1 MPKACEFYAL
11 RGALALVTA
20 ACEAHWLESLRR
32 RLGPRL
38 TQWAHFFLLVSPG
51 TFAASA
57 AFLPSAFAMCC
68 LLLCQSW
75 QLRRQGGAA
84 VLAGGAACVVGWPFA
99 AVALLPVGLDLV
111 VKHGLAQCVQWGLM
125 ALAAT
130 AAPTLVADSW
140 FYVGFQWLGRGSSS
154 DEEGSSGGGGMVFST
169 LNLVRYNLFPRG
181 TGSELYGTEEWHF
194 YLKNLALNFNVALPL
209 SLVALPVLLVL
220 AFWNQWAASSEASLA
235 AAGRA
240 RAALATQQFHNC
252 VSALSW
258 CAPYWLW
265 LSFFSVLPH
274 KEERFMFVVYP
285 QLCLSAACA
294 ATVLQTAV
302 LPPNP
307 RDLAVSDTGA
317 STPPLV
323 AKSSSKTRKTCA
335 ASQASNTAH
344 AAQRAAAAALLVPPF
359 GHIGSALPPLQQQQ
373 QQQPRGLPPL
383 QALLWMLGRL
393 RSLALVCLLVASA
406 GLGMSR
412 SVALVSHYGA
422 PLDAYA
428 WLGNHLTK
436 ERSKLE
442 WVHKLGLHDH
452 EIRQASTLFPP
463 PSVMVCVG
471 KEWYRFSSHFLLPE
485 GAQLSFVDGGF
496 RGQLPRAFEHRP
508 ADKGDFK
515 ATRWPLAGSDTA
527 ARFFNEVPQALQSIC
542 PKGLCVRCGRTG
554 LSYICNFEVMKTKK
568 RNKFMSQ
575 LPNLLVL
582 TKCFYSYLH
591 R

>member
-1 MPKACEFYAL
+1 MIGLPKAWEFYAL

-20 ACEAHWLESLRR
+20 GCEAHWLESLRR

-75 QLRRQGGAA
+75 QLRRQGGKGI
-84 VLAGGAACVVGWPFA
+84 LAGAAACVVGWPFA

-111 VKHGLAQCVQWGLM
+111 VKHGFAQCVRWGLM

-130 AAPTLVADSW
+130 AAPTLAADSW
-140 FYVGFQWLGRGSSS
+140 FYVGFQWLSRESIAI
-154 DEEGSSGGGGMVFST
+154 DGSSGSGHSGGRVVLST

-181 TGSELYGTEEWHF
+181 TGSELYGTEAWHF

-209 SLVALPVLLVL
+209 SIVAFPLLLVL
-220 AFWNQWAASSEASLA
+220 ALWNHWAASSELSLA

-240 RAALATQQFHNC
+240 RAALRTQQCHNC
-252 VSALSW
+252 ASALSW

-265 LSFFSVLPH
+265 LSFFSALPH

-294 ATVLQTAV
+294 ATVLQTAF

-307 RDLAVSDTGA
+307 RDVAVVDTSAHTTPAPVAGASDNSDNASAVSHA
-317 STPPLV
+317 SHK
-323 AKSSSKTRKTCA
+323 AQS
-335 ASQASNTAH
+335 
-344 AAQRAAAAALLVPPF
+344 AQRTAAAALFVPPF
-359 GHIGSALPPLQQQQ
+359 GHIGPALPPSPLQQQ

-393 RSLALVCLLVASA
+393 RSLALACLVVASA
-406 GLGMSR
+406 GLGVSR
-412 SVALVSHYGA
+412 SAALVSHYGA

-436 ERSKLE
+436 ERSKRE

-452 EIRQASTLFPP
+452 EKGQASAILP
-463 PSVMVCVG
+463 PSPAVMVCVG

-485 GAQLSFVDGGF
+485 GAQLAFVDGGF
-496 RGQLPRAFEHRP
+496 RGQLPRAFERP
-508 ADKGDFK
+508 KGADNEFQ
-515 ATRWPLAGSDTA
+515 ATRWPLAGSEA
-527 ARFFNEVPQALQSIC
+527 AAHFFNEVCLALFHDRGKC
-542 PKGLCVRCGRTG
+542 
-554 LSYICNFEVMKTKK
+554 
-568 RNKFMSQ
+568 
-575 LPNLLVL
+575 LV
-582 TKCFYSYLH
+582 S
-591 R
+591 